1 MELFS
6 SIGETWQTWAVNPL
20 SEVLNIIRD
29 GVGSYAIA
37 IILFTIAIRTLMIP
51 LTLKQIRSQRRMQIL
66 QPEMA
71 EIRRKFRNDR
81 QAQSQATMKLYKEQ
95 GVSPLSGCLPIFV
108 QLPILL
114 ALYGGILTLSGQGL
128 LNEQFLWFN
137 LAREDSTI
145 PILGESSP
153 TAPTDVHLATTFP
166 ITPLESE
173 LAAEFAG
180 QNANFRFTIDTVDP
194 AESAAAVS
202 GGRASAAF
210 VEERQALADY
220 PPGTTEARLVQAAA
234 FVVERDRPLTR
245 LTKAEAAG
253 VLRGDITDW
262 SQLGLPPGPINIFGL
277 GNDIG
282 TRNLLSEMLLDGEPI
297 PPRIIQL
304 HATVEDYIAE
314 IIADPGSLGISGPVV
329 HDNVRM
335 VNVEAEGADRAF
347 SANVAALRDENYF
360 LARDAYVY
368 WAPGESDGEKYV
380 QKWWDSRQGQTAAGN
395 AGFTRIPIQQDVFG
409 TGGFYISLLALLA
422 GAFQF
427 VQARMMASRT
437 AEGQQA
443 TVNRVMQ
450 FMPIIVVIF
459 AWSFQAGL
467 VLYWVISSIIAIVQ
481 QYFTTGTGA
490 LIPAHWPIARD
501 MTARPDAPTPA
512 KAVEDTA
519 TTEAA
524 SRSPGEGVATTPR
537 RRRRRRRR
545 SG

>member
-6 SIGETWQTWAVNPL
+6 GIGETWQMWAVNPL
-20 SEVLNIIRD
+20 SEVLNLIRD

-37 IILFTIAIRTLMIP
+37 IILFTIVIRTLMVP
-51 LTLKQIRSQRRMQIL
+51 LTVKQIRSQRRMQTL

-71 EIRRKFRNDR
+71 ELRRKFRNDR
-81 QAQSQATMKLYKEQ
+81 QAQSQATMKLYREH

-114 ALYGGILTLSGQGL
+114 ALYGGILTLSGRGL

-145 PILGESSP
+145 PVLGESSP

-166 ITPLESE
+166 ITPLESQV
-173 LAAEFAG
+173 AAEFSG
-180 QNANFRFTIDTVDP
+180 QNANFRFTVDSVDP
-194 AESAAAVS
+194 GGSAAAVS
-202 GGRASAAF
+202 SGRASAAF
-210 VEERQALADY
+210 VRDRLELGQF

-245 LTKAEAAG
+245 LTESDASQI
-253 VLRGDITDW
+253 LRGEITDW
-262 SQLGLPPGPINIFGL
+262 SELGLPAGRINIFGL

-282 TRNLLSEMLLDGEPI
+282 TRDLLSELLLDGEPI
-297 PPRIIQL
+297 PPRLVQL
-304 HATVEDYIAE
+304 RATVDDYLAE
-314 IIADPGSLGISGPVV
+314 LIVDPGAIGISGPIVS
-329 HDNVRM
+329 DGVRM
-335 VNVEAEGADRAF
+335 INVKAEGAERAF
-347 SANVAALRDENYF
+347 SAHVAALRDENYP
-360 LARDAYVY
+360 LAREAYVY
-368 WAPGESDGEKYV
+368 WAPGETDGEKFV
-380 QKWWDSRQGQTAAGN
+380 QKWWDSREGQTAAGN
-395 AGFTRIPIQQDVFG
+395 AGFTRIPIQLDVFG

-427 VQARMMASRT
+427 VQARMMASRS

-450 FMPIIVVIF
+450 FMPLIVVIF

-501 MTARPDAPTPA
+501 VSGRQAPPSEPKTTD
-512 KAVEDTA
+512 ENA
-519 TTEAA
+519 TSEAA
-524 SRSPGEGVATTPR
+524 DPPLGEGVTTPR

>member
-20 SEVLNIIRD
+20 SEALSLIRD

-51 LTLKQIRSQRRMQIL
+51 LTVKQIRSQRRMQVL

-81 QAQSQATMKLYKEQ
+81 QAQSQATMRLYKEH

-114 ALYGGILTLSGQGL
+114 ALYGGILTLSGRGL

-137 LAREDSTI
+137 LAREDATI
-145 PILGESSP
+145 PVLGESSP

-166 ITPLESE
+166 ITPLESQV
-173 LAAEFAG
+173 AAEFAG
-180 QNANFRFTIDTVDP
+180 QNANFRFTVDTVDP
-194 AESAAAVS
+194 GDSAAAVS
-202 GGRASAAF
+202 SGRASAAF
-210 VEERQALADY
+210 VRDRLELGQF
-220 PPGTTEARLVQAAA
+220 PPGTTEARLMQAAA

-245 LTKAEAAG
+245 LTEAEAAQI
-253 VLRGDITDW
+253 LRGEITNW
-262 SQLGLPPGPINIFGL
+262 SELGLPAGPITIFGL

-282 TRNLLSEMLLDGEPI
+282 SRDLLSELLLDGETI
-297 PPRIIQL
+297 PPRIVQL
-304 HATVEDYIAE
+304 RATVDDYVADL
-314 IIADPGSLGISGPVV
+314 IADPGALGISGPILRE
-329 HDNVRM
+329 DIRM
-335 VNVEAEGADRAF
+335 INIEADGAERAF
-347 SANVAALRDENYF
+347 SAHVAALRDENYP
-360 LARDAYVY
+360 LAREAYVY
-368 WAPGESDGEKYV
+368 WAPGETDGEQYV

-427 VQARMMASRT
+427 AQARMMASKT

-501 MTARPDAPTPA
+501 MTARKVAPTEP
-512 KAVEDTA
+512 KTSDDDENS
-519 TTEAA
+519 EAA
-524 SRSPGEGVATTPR
+524 DQLRGEGVTTTPR